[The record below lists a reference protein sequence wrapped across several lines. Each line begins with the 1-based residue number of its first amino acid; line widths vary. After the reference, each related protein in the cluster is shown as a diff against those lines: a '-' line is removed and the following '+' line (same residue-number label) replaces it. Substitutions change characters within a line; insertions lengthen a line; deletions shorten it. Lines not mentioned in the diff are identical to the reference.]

1 MNIFK
6 SKIDRLAEKRKK
18 LTEKRE
24 KFGDKIQIKNA
35 RISAEITRLQLKSM
49 ENDDKKEKITKQ
61 INFKIDRVIKE
72 LEAEK
77 EYVNAVSLDE
87 TDEYLKDKKNKG
99 RTK

>member
-49 ENDDKKEKITKQ
+49 ENDDKKEK
-61 INFKIDRVIKE
+61 N
-72 LEAEK
+72 
-77 EYVNAVSLDE
+77 
-87 TDEYLKDKKNKG
+87 NKANQLQD
-99 RTK
+99 

>member
-6 SKIDRLAEKRKK
+6 SKIDRLADKRKK

-24 KFGDKIQIKNA
+24 RFGDKIQIQNA

-49 ENDDKKEKITKQ
+49 ENDDKKAKVTKQ

-77 EYVNAVSLDE
+77 EYVNAISLDE

-99 RTK
+99 AK

>member
-1 MNIFK
+1 MT
-6 SKIDRLAEKRKK
+6 KK
-18 LTEKRE
+18 K
-24 KFGDKIQIKNA
+24 
-35 RISAEITRLQLKSM
+35 
-49 ENDDKKEKITKQ
+49 KITKQ